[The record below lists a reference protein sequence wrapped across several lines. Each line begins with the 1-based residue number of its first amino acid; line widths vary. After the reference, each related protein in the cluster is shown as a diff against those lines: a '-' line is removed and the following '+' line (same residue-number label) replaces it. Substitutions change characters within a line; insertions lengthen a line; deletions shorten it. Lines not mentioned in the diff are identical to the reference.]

1 MAYGSRALMA
11 ALMVGAVA
19 SSTARAQDITI
30 GTILPLTGPAAP
42 IGVEEQ
48 QGVQFAIDRAN
59 AAGGVA
65 GRKIVG
71 IYEDSQGKPDV
82 GVLSFNKLVDLRN
95 APIIITAFSSVS
107 LAIAPLATRKRVLVV
122 NAAAQSNQLA
132 KASPYLINTIPL
144 VREETG
150 SIVNY
155 MAKTLGKKKAA
166 IVYENAAAG
175 IDARDDFKQA
185 FQKLGGTI
193 TDEEPVEFGQ
203 TNYRPA
209 LLKAASGK
217 PDFVYFAVTQGHST
231 YVEQSRQIPDF
242 PVGAGTTLV
251 NPQFG
256 YPGSVGWYQS
266 AIRSQVSPEL
276 EAEFKAKFNVPSM
289 SFFHREYYNA
299 TTIVL
304 EAAASV
310 IAKGQPVNGETVRAA
325 IFDKKVFKSSIA
337 NLRFETSNTAIRGV
351 EIQQYGP
358 TERKVIAIEE

>member
-1 MAYGSRALMA
+1 MAYGSRALA
-11 ALMVGAVA
+11 AAAMIGVLG
-19 SSTARAQDITI
+19 SSAGKAQDITI
-30 GTILPLTGPAAP
+30 GALLPLTGPAAP
-42 IGVEEQ
+42 VGVEQQ
-48 QGVQFAIDRAN
+48 QGVQFAIDKAN

-71 IYEDSQGKPDV
+71 LYEDSQGKPDV

-95 APIIITAFSSVS
+95 TPIVITAFSSVS

-122 NAAAQSNQLA
+122 NSAAQSNQLA

-144 VREETG
+144 VRDETG

-155 MAKTLGKKKAA
+155 MAKTLGKKRAA

-175 IDARDDFKQA
+175 IDAKDDFKHA
-185 FQKLGGTI
+185 FEKLGGVI
-193 TDEEPVEFGQ
+193 NDEEPVEFGQ

-209 LLKAASGK
+209 LLKAAAGK
-217 PDFVYFAVTQGHST
+217 PDFVYFAVTQGHPT
-231 YVEQSRQIPDF
+231 YVEQARQIPDF
-242 PVGAGTTLV
+242 PIGAGTTLV
-251 NPQFG
+251 NPSFG

-266 AIRSQVSPEL
+266 AIRSQAPPEL
-276 EAEFKAKFNVPSM
+276 EAEFKAKFNSPGM
-289 SFFHREYYNA
+289 SFFSREYYNA

-304 EAAASV
+304 DAIASV